1 MGMGMARPWISWTR
15 GFMLRG
21 FMLRGVLLPMVR
33 MLRIVATG
41 CSACLSGR
49 GTGGWEKLG
58 V

>member
-1 MGMGMARPWISWTR
+1 MGMGRPWISWTR

-21 FMLRGVLLPMVR
+21 FMLRRVLLLMAR
-33 MLRIVATG
+33 MLLIVAMG

-49 GTGGWEKLG
+49 GTGGWEKRD